1 MVKIR
6 TEEYGGGK
14 LKRHYV
20 TTRGK
25 GGKGAGKRG
34 AGLWGENTEKNGK
47 VTHKS
52 GKIAGKIIEHARK
65 RTLAEKLF
73 APRKRTT
80 KDVLEG
86 KVGNEVRRG
95 LKFKT
100 TVQKKKFKKKKSKA
114 K

>member
-1 MVKIR
+1 MANKLR

-14 LKRHYV
+14 FKKHYV
-20 TTRGK
+20 TIKR
-25 GGKGAGKRG
+25 GKGAGKRK
-34 AGLWGENTEKNGK
+34 AGVKAKYTEKNGK

-52 GKIAGKIIEHARK
+52 GKIGGKIIEHARK

-95 LKFKT
+95 LKFK
-100 TVQKKKFKKKKSKA
+100 KKKNKA

>member
-25 GGKGAGKRG
+25 GAGKRKAKLKG
-34 AGLWGENTEKNGK
+34 KFVEKGGK
-47 VTHKS
+47 VKHVS
-52 GKIAGKIIEHARK
+52 GKKAGAAVERARK
-65 RTLAEKLF
+65 RSLAEKIF
-73 APRKRTT
+73 GVPKRTT
-80 KDVLEG
+80 KDVIDRLSKSK
-86 KVGNEVRRG
+86 KVIH
-95 LKFKT
+95 
-100 TVQKKKFKKKKSKA
+100 TVQKKKIKKNKNKA

>member
-1 MVKIR
+1 MANKLR

-14 LKRHYV
+14 FKKHYV
-20 TTRGK
+20 TIKR
-25 GGKGAGKRG
+25 GKGAGKRK
-34 AGLWGENTEKNGK
+34 AGVKAKYTEKNGK

-52 GKIAGKIIEHARK
+52 GKTAGKIIEHARK
-65 RTLAEKLF
+65 RTLAEKIF
-73 APRKRTT
+73 GSPKRTT
-80 KDVLEG
+80 KDVLKG
-86 KVGNEVRRG
+86 INKNDLRSG

>member
-1 MVKIR
+1 MANKLR

-14 LKRHYV
+14 FKKHYV
-20 TTRGK
+20 TIKR
-25 GGKGAGKRG
+25 GGKGAGKRK
-34 AGLWGENTEKNGK
+34 AGLKAKYTEKNGK

-52 GKIAGKIIEHARK
+52 GKIAGKIIERARK

-100 TVQKKKFKKKKSKA
+100 TIQKKKFKKKKSKA

>member
-34 AGLWGENTEKNGK
+34 AGLKGKFVEKGGK
-47 VTHKS
+47 VKHVS
-52 GKIAGKIIEHARK
+52 GKKAGAAVEKARK
-65 RTLAEKLF
+65 RSLAEKIF
-73 APRKRTT
+73 GVPKRTT
-80 KDVLEG
+80 KDVIDRLSKSK
-86 KVGNEVRRG
+86 KVIH
-95 LKFKT
+95 
-100 TVQKKKFKKKKSKA
+100 TVQKKKIKKKKNKA